1 MTPPGVH
8 INKTAVAII
17 IGLLVVIILGFKYK
31 RGTDSA
37 FFDKFSDKKIESNL
51 QQQPKVR
58 DIQREELKKEPEKEI
73 EVKKEP
79 EKQELNKEQ
88 KQEELKK
95 EPEKQQVNKELE
107 KTQGNKEPE
116 KDKKENMAAVDWK
129 TVDIDSVKIPDEI
142 VKSANEKMKV
152 EEKKYKV
159 MDLNI
164 FARTVKPEGE
174 CKGGVVLLH
183 GQKFTSKNWEEIK
196 TLQYIGAMGYTPM
209 AVDLPNYGNSD
220 KKNVDDELKFMEEL
234 MKAINFTAPVIVSP
248 SMSGGFSLPFLLTDP
263 KIANKRSHGFIP
275 VAPVIPENYKQY
287 IKELQIPAA
296 IVYGDKDSTF
306 KNSVENVLSKLP
318 NSRLFKIKD
327 ARHPAYLDQPE
338 IWHKILYIFLPAAFK

>member
-37 FFDKFSDKKIESNL
+37 LLDKFSDKKIESNL
-51 QQQPKVR
+51 QQQSKVR

-79 EKQELNKEQ
+79 EKQEL
-88 KQEELKK
+88 KK

-107 KTQGNKEPE
+107 QTQGNKEPE

-129 TVDIDSVKIPDEI
+129 TVDINSVKIPDEI
-142 VKSANEKMKV
+142 VKSADEKMKV
-152 EEKKYKV
+152 EEKTYKV

-164 FARTVKPEGE
+164 FARTVKPEGK

-234 MKAINFTAPVIVSP
+234 MKAINFTAPIIISP
-248 SMSGGFSLPFLLTDP
+248 SMSGGFSLPFLLSDP
-263 KIANKRSHGFIP
+263 KNANKRSHGFIP
-275 VAPVIPENYKQY
+275 VAPVIPEKYKQY

-296 IVYGDKDSTF
+296 VVYGDKDSTF
-306 KNSVENVLSKLP
+306 KNSVENELSKLP

-327 ARHPAYLDQPE
+327 AGHPAYLDQPE

>member
-8 INKTAVAII
+8 INKTALAII

-37 FFDKFSDKKIESNL
+37 FFNKLSDKKTESIL
-51 QQQPKVR
+51 QQQSKVR
-58 DIQREELKKEPEKEI
+58 DVQLEELKKEPEKEL
-73 EVKKEP
+73 EV
-79 EKQELNKEQ
+79 NKEQ
-88 KQEELKK
+88 KPEELKK
-95 EPEKQQVNKELE
+95 EPEKQQVNKE
-107 KTQGNKEPE
+107 PE
-116 KDKKENMAAVDWK
+116 KNKKDNMAAVDWS
-129 TVDIDSVKIPDEI
+129 TVDINSVIIPDEI
-142 VKSANEKMKV
+142 VKSANEKMEV
-152 EEKKYKV
+152 EEKTFKV

-183 GQKFTSKNWEEIK
+183 GQKFTSKNWAEIK

-209 AVDLPNYGNSD
+209 AVDLPNFGNSD
-220 KKNVDDELKFMEEL
+220 KKDVDDDLKFMEEL

-248 SMSGGFSLPFLLTDP
+248 SMSGKFSLPFLLSDP
-263 KIANKRSHGFIP
+263 KNANKKSHGFIP

-296 IVYGDKDSTF
+296 IVYGDKDSIF

-327 ARHPAYLDQPE
+327 ASHPAYLDQPE
-338 IWHKILYIFLPAAFK
+338 IWHKILYVFLPAAFK

>member
-1 MTPPGVH
+1 
-8 INKTAVAII
+8 
-17 IGLLVVIILGFKYK
+17 
-31 RGTDSA
+31 
-37 FFDKFSDKKIESNL
+37 
-51 QQQPKVR
+51 
-58 DIQREELKKEPEKEI
+58 
-73 EVKKEP
+73 
-79 EKQELNKEQ
+79 
-88 KQEELKK
+88 
-95 EPEKQQVNKELE
+95 
-107 KTQGNKEPE
+107 
-116 KDKKENMAAVDWK
+116 
-129 TVDIDSVKIPDEI
+129 
-142 VKSANEKMKV
+142 MKV
-152 EEKKYKV
+152 EEKTYKV

-183 GQKFTSKNWEEIK
+183 GQSFTSKNWAEIK

-209 AVDLPNYGNSD
+209 AVDLPSYGNSD
-220 KKNVDDELKFMEEL
+220 KKDK
-234 MKAINFTAPVIVSP
+234 
-248 SMSGGFSLPFLLTDP
+248 
-263 KIANKRSHGFIP
+263 SHGFIP

-338 IWHKILYIFLPAAFK
+338 IWHKIIYIFLPAAFK

>member
-8 INKTAVAII
+8 INKTALAII

-37 FFDKFSDKKIESNL
+37 FFDKLSDRKTESIL
-51 QQQPKVR
+51 QQQSKIR
-58 DIQREELKKEPEKEI
+58 DVQLEELKKEPEKEI
-73 EVKKEP
+73 KKEP
-79 EKQELNKEQ
+79 ENQEVNKEQ
-88 KQEELKK
+88 KQVELNK
-95 EPEKQQVNKELE
+95 EPENQQVNKELE

-116 KDKKENMAAVDWK
+116 KHKKENMAAVDWK
-129 TVDIDSVKIPDEI
+129 TVDINSVIIPDEI
-142 VKSANEKMKV
+142 VKSATEKMKV
-152 EEKKYKV
+152 EEKTYKV

-183 GQKFTSKNWEEIK
+183 GQSFTSKNWAEIK

-209 AVDLPNYGNSD
+209 AVDLPNFGNSD
-220 KKNVDDELKFMEEL
+220 KKDVDDDELKFMEEL

-248 SMSGGFSLPFLLTDP
+248 SMSGKFSLPFLLSDP
-263 KIANKRSHGFIP
+263 KNANKKSHGFIP

-296 IVYGDKDSTF
+296 IVYGDKDLTF

-338 IWHKILYIFLPAAFK
+338 IWHKIIYIFLPAAFK